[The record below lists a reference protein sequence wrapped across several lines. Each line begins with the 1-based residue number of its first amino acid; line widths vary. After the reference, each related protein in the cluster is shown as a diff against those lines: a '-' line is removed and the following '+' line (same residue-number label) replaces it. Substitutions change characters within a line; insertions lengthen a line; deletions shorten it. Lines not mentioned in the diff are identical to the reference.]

1 MKNLFTFLFVLFLS
15 FSSAFAFVSPDN
27 ETARYNTDYPPTSE
41 SLHNEA
47 VRAESSAQWR
57 RFSVNLIQALQS
69 SHKGVQAT
77 AMRYVILYADHV
89 EVSEAAIDVMRIYR
103 NDDDLNRR
111 RMAVVTLGSMK
122 NQWAFRFLERSVQ
135 FEKSEIV
142 AQTIMAVLARENA

>member
-1 MKNLFTFLFVLFLS
+1 
-15 FSSAFAFVSPDN
+15 
-27 ETARYNTDYPPTSE
+27 
-41 SLHNEA
+41 
-47 VRAESSAQWR
+47 
-57 RFSVNLIQALQS
+57 
-69 SHKGVQAT
+69 
-77 AMRYVILYADHV
+77 MRYVILYADHV